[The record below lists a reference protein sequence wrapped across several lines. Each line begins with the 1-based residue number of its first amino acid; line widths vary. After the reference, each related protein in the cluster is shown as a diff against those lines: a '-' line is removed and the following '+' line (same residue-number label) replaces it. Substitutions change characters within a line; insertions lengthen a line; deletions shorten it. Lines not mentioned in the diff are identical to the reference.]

1 MNCESTEFNFQD
13 VLLLIGLR
21 ERTGELTLESGN
33 NIGNMLFY
41 RGKIL
46 RSISPYSR
54 AIGDLLVEEG
64 LITEMELIETL
75 KLQRKNSI
83 SPIGSLL
90 LKSGKVRF
98 EVLEVM
104 VHEQIRQSVK
114 EFKTW
119 ENVSLSFHEKDIE
132 PADGIHLTIHEFLT
146 AETLKNAF
154 YFLSIGCTP
163 HDESAAPALSP
174 TKS

>member
-1 MNCESTEFNFQD
+1 MNCESTEFNLQD
-13 VLLLIGLR
+13 VLLLIGLT
-21 ERTGELTLESGN
+21 ERTGELALESGN

-41 RGKIL
+41 RGMIL

-64 LITEMELIETL
+64 FITEMELIETL
-75 KLQRKNSI
+75 KRQKKNSI

-90 LKSGKVRF
+90 LKTGKVSF
-98 EVLEVM
+98 EVLEEM

-119 ENVSLSFHEKDIE
+119 ENISLSFQEKDIL
-132 PADGIHLTIHEFLT
+132 PADGIHLMIHEFLT
-146 AETLKNAF
+146 EQTLKNAIH
-154 YFLSIGCTP
+154 FLSTGCTP
-163 HDESAAPALSP
+163 HDESDAQASSP
-174 TKS
+174 SKL

>member
-13 VLLLIGLR
+13 VLLLIGLS

-75 KLQRKNSI
+75 KRQKKNSI

-90 LKSGKVRF
+90 LKTGKVSF
-98 EVLEVM
+98 EVLEAM

-119 ENVSLSFHEKDIE
+119 ENISLSFHEKDIE
-132 PADGIHLTIHEFLT
+132 PADGIHLMIHEFLT
-146 AETLKNAF
+146 AETLNNALH
-154 YFLSIGCTP
+154 FLSLGCTP
-163 HDESAAPALSP
+163 HNESAAPAPSP
-174 TKS
+174 SKP